1 MMKPRPAWPR
11 FWERMKHLMI
21 NLPKYNIKPVSG
33 DKDPQDSVTTIGRRL
48 PALVCLAAL
57 LALLVLSGCSGEITG
72 SPSSKDQVQ
81 HQNNGEDET
90 VMEDEK
96 YVLETAK
103 PPIDLDV
110 PPALETATLAMG

>member
-1 MMKPRPAWPR
+1 
-11 FWERMKHLMI
+11 MKHLMI

-33 DKDPQDSVTTIGRRL
+33 AKDPQDSVTTIGRRL

-57 LALLVLSGCSGEITG
+57 LALLVLNGCSGEITG

>member
-1 MMKPRPAWPR
+1 MMRPGPAWPR
-11 FWERMKHLMI
+11 FWEMMKHLMI
-21 NLPKYNIKPVSG
+21 NMPESNKKLVSG
-33 DKDPQDSVTTIGRRL
+33 AKDSQDSVKTTGRRL
-48 PALVCLAAL
+48 PALVCLATL

-81 HQNNGEDET
+81 HQNSREDET

-110 PPALETATLAMG
+110 PPALETASLAMG